1 MATDTNVL
9 AGSNLA
15 EKPQLLLID
24 DDHLIIE
31 SLGFVLQ
38 ETFDVLTA
46 NTREE
51 AKNLLQNRSTLPSLA
66 LVDLGLPPT
75 PHTPE
80 EGFNLITELLAFN
93 PAIKILVLSGQSKRS
108 NIQHAMTLGAID
120 FVPKPCDVH
129 LLKTRLQ
136 HQLMLLDAEQENTIV
151 KKENLGIIGQS
162 PVIKTLRALIKQFAD
177 TPFPVLIEGESGSGK
192 ELVVEYLHSKSERS
206 KHPLLTIN
214 CAAFPA
220 DLLEAQLFGHAK
232 GAFTGAD
239 SAKPGFFEQADKG
252 TLLLDEVG
260 ELPIELQAK
269 LLRVLENGEYYRIG
283 ETQSR
288 HSDARIVAATNREL
302 PEEVRKGSFRQDL
315 YHRLSVLTIKVPP
328 LRERSDDC
336 LLLLDYFQQLYAGTF
351 PAFILDKE
359 ARQRLLQYSFPG
371 NVRELRNIVIRLG
384 SKYPGSPVNLRQLE
398 AEMELAVYVPESDQ
412 NDLDLLGERELLHSE
427 TFRLDEKLD
436 EWEKRFIT
444 IALKNSHGNLSHAAR
459 ILGINRTTL
468 YSKIQRL
475 SIEVKQQN

>member
-1 MATDTNVL
+1 MAINTHVL

-15 EKPQLLLID
+15 DKPQLLLID

-38 ETFDVLTA
+38 ESFDVLTA
-46 NTREE
+46 STREE
-51 AKNLLQNRSTLPSLA
+51 AKSLLQNLSSLPSLA

-80 EGFNLITELLAFN
+80 EGFSLINELLAFN

-108 NIQHAMTLGAID
+108 NIQHAMTLGAVD

-136 HQLMLLDAEQENTIV
+136 HQLMLLDAEKENTIT
-151 KKENLGIIGQS
+151 KKEDLGIIGQS
-162 PVIKTLRALIKQFAD
+162 PAVETLRALIKQFAD

-192 ELVVEYLHSKSERS
+192 ELVVEYLHNQSERS

-239 SAKPGFFEQADKG
+239 SAKAGFFEQADKG
-252 TLLLDEVG
+252 TLLLDEIG

-288 HSDARIVAATNREL
+288 HSGARIVAATNRDL
-302 PEEVRKGSFRQDL
+302 PEAVRKGVFRQDL

-328 LRERSDDC
+328 LRERGDDC
-336 LLLLDYFQQLYAGTF
+336 LLLLDYFQQLYASTF
-351 PAFILDKE
+351 PAFKLEKDAE
-359 ARQRLLQYSFPG
+359 HRLLQYAFPG

-384 SKYPGSPVNLRQLE
+384 SKHPGSVVNLRQLE

-412 NDLDLLGERELLHSE
+412 NDLDQLGERELLDSD

-444 IALKNSHGNLSHAAR
+444 IALKNSHGNLSRAAR

-475 SIEVKQQN
+475 SIEVEQQN